1 MSRRRFRLLP
11 HTADLMVEAR
21 GADLPA
27 LFASC
32 VLALFSLLV
41 DRRTVR
47 GKEIRTEKV
56 GGDTAEEQLLA
67 LLRAA
72 LLLFAVHTFLVRT
85 AHVTIEGKQVTLT
98 VTGEP
103 LDPSRHLIVREIKAV
118 TEHAVAVGRSRGGC
132 FARFVLDV

>member
-11 HTADLMVEAR
+11 HTADLMLEAR
-21 GADLPA
+21 GADLPG

-47 GKEIRTEKV
+47 GTEVRTAEV
-56 GGDTAEEQLLA
+56 HGDTTEEQLLA

-72 LLLFAVHTFLVRT
+72 FLLFAAHTFLVRT
-85 AHVTIEGKQVTLT
+85 ARVTMKGKQVTLT

-103 LDPSRHLIVREIKAV
+103 LDPSRHLIIREIKAV
-118 TEHAVAVGRSRGGC
+118 TAHAIAVGRSREGC

>member
-1 MSRRRFRLLP
+1 MRRPPFRLLP
-11 HTADLMVEAR
+11 HTADLMLEVRA
-21 GADLPA
+21 GDLPG
-27 LFASC
+27 LFTSC

-47 GKEIRTEKV
+47 GEEVRTATV
-56 GGDTAEEQLLA
+56 RGDTAEEQLVS

-72 LLLFAVHTFLVRT
+72 FLLFAAHTFLVRT

-98 VTGEP
+98 VAGEP
-103 LDPSRHLIVREIKAV
+103 LDPPRHRIVREIKAV
-118 TEHAVAVGRSRGGC
+118 TAHAVSVGKSRGGW